1 MSSLKVIDEPV
12 TEVPLAE
19 LGDRIVGLAGRLAAA
34 TCRWLLLVAEFD
46 RREGFAGWGLAS
58 TARWLS
64 HTCGLSRRTALEHVR
79 VAVALRDIPALAA
92 EMRRGRLSYSQ
103 VRAISRV
110 VEPGDD
116 VVVADL
122 VQAAQHCSVG
132 QLESVVRGLR
142 TVERIETGVDDSGE
156 YLRHSWRPDG
166 RWRLNARLE
175 PDRGELVQSAV
186 ASVARAEGLNYADA
200 LVRMSEIALAAV
212 NDSEHP
218 PRPLRGDERAAVVV
232 HVDATSDRPDNP
244 KSRATPRARIEDGPA
259 LDDGVVE
266 RLLCSSRLRII
277 QRDPRGRIRNLGR
290 SRRVVSAR
298 LFRALLIRD
307 HGRCAHPG
315 CESRAGLQAHHV
327 RHWIDGGRTDLDN
340 LVLLCERH
348 HRAHHDGEF
357 SISPLGRQRF
367 AFRRRG
373 GLDLSRPPTPD
384 RLAPKYRPVESV
396 HRDIAADAATP
407 EWDGTRVDQRFAVD
421 TLSAARSRERTR
433 VTETD
438 GGQTA

>member
-103 VRAISRV
+103 ARAISRV

-232 HVDATSDRPDNP
+232 HVDATSDRPTTA
-244 KSRATPRARIEDGPA
+244 SHA
-259 LDDGVVE
+259 LRREPGSKTDLPWTTE
-266 RLLCSSRLRII
+266 SS
-277 QRDPRGRIRNLGR
+277 
-290 SRRVVSAR
+290 SAC
-298 LFRALLIRD
+298 
-307 HGRCAHPG
+307 CA
-315 CESRAGLQAHHV
+315 RAGF
-327 RHWIDGGRTDLDN
+327 GSSSET
-340 LVLLCERH
+340 
-348 HRAHHDGEF
+348 
-357 SISPLGRQRF
+357 LGV
-367 AFRRRG
+367 A
-373 GLDLSRPPTPD
+373 
-384 RLAPKYRPVESV
+384 SV
-396 HRDIAADAATP
+396 T
-407 EWDGTRVDQRFAVD
+407 W
-421 TLSAARSRERTR
+421 AARG
-433 VTETD
+433 VW
-438 GGQTA
+438 

>member
-142 TVERIETGVDDSGE
+142 TVERIETGVDDSA
-156 YLRHSWRPDG
+156 
-166 RWRLNARLE
+166 N
-175 PDRGELVQSAV
+175 
-186 ASVARAEGLNYADA
+186 
-200 LVRMSEIALAAV
+200 
-212 NDSEHP
+212 
-218 PRPLRGDERAAVVV
+218 
-232 HVDATSDRPDNP
+232 TSD
-244 KSRATPRARIEDGPA
+244 T
-259 LDDGVVE
+259 V
-266 RLLCSSRLRII
+266 
-277 QRDPRGRIRNLGR
+277 
-290 SRRVVSAR
+290 
-298 LFRALLIRD
+298 
-307 HGRCAHPG
+307 
-315 CESRAGLQAHHV
+315 
-327 RHWIDGGRTDLDN
+327 GGRTG
-340 LVLLCERH
+340 
-348 HRAHHDGEF
+348 DGG
-357 SISPLGRQRF
+357 S
-367 AFRRRG
+367 
-373 GLDLSRPPTPD
+373 TPD
-384 RLAPKYRPVESV
+384 SSP
-396 HRDIAADAATP
+396 IAASWSSP
-407 EWDGTRVDQRFAVD
+407 RWP
-421 TLSAARSRERTR
+421 RSRAPR
-433 VTETD
+433 
-438 GGQTA
+438 A